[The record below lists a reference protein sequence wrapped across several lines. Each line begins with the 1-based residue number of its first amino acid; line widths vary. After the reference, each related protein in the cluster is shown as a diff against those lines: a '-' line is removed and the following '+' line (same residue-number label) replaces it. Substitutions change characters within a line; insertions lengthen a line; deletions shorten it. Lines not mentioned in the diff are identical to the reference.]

1 MTPNPRSVEVGELAV
16 GPENSGSPTRPESHS
31 WTFADL
37 RPHRPVFVVRRA
49 A

>member
-1 MTPNPRSVEVGELAV
+1 MFPDPRSVEIT
-16 GPENSGSPTRPESHS
+16 ENPAQPESHS

-37 RPHRPVFVVRRA
+37 RPSRPVFVVRRA